1 VVSPGQIFLYLA
13 NAVKDLSL
21 LHNSRRML
29 SILLFPWFNCPV
41 AAFNSS
47 LSLFAHRVRLQ
58 KLTVFWSTNASYSAV
73 AAASC
78 TSWMLRSAILTSGV
92 FLRLLRLLPADDEND
107 FSDFLN
113 TLILSQRE
121 GFTGVE
127 IDRDRTSVVLEE
139 ADAVSPP
146 VPVIEVDEFVER
158 YAPRCSEHH

>member
-1 VVSPGQIFLYLA
+1 
-13 NAVKDLSL
+13 
-21 LHNSRRML
+21 
-29 SILLFPWFNCPV
+29 
-41 AAFNSS
+41 
-47 LSLFAHRVRLQ
+47 
-58 KLTVFWSTNASYSAV
+58 
-73 AAASC
+73 
-78 TSWMLRSAILTSGV
+78 MLRSAILTSGV